1 MAEETLLPGGKVSVL
16 LGLGSNLGGRREFIE
31 RAARLIDEIEGVEL
45 KNLSSLIET
54 EPVGGPPQGRYLNGA
69 AELETAL
76 EPRDLLSRLQEVET
90 ELGRVRKVLNG
101 PRNIDLDILLF
112 GDLVVEVGN
121 LVLPHPRMCERAFV
135 LEPLNEIAPGRV
147 HPVKRKSVE
156 ELLGELR
163 SAVARVPA
171 TGETERPS

>member
-16 LGLGSNLGGRREFIE
+16 LGLGSNLGSRREFIE
-31 RAARLIDEIEGVEL
+31 RAVRLIDEIEGVEL

>member
-1 MAEETLLPGGKVSVL
+1 MAEETLLPGAKVSVL

-31 RAARLIDEIEGVEL
+31 RAVRLIDEIEGVEL

>member
-45 KNLSSLIET
+45 KSISSLIET

-76 EPRDLLSRLQEVET
+76 EPRDLLARLQEVEA
-90 ELGRVRKVLNG
+90 ELGRARKVLNG

-112 GDLVVEVGN
+112 GDLVVDAGD
-121 LVLPHPRMCERAFV
+121 LILPHPRMCERAFV
-135 LEPLNEIAPGRV
+135 LEPLNEIAPARV
-147 HPVKRKSVE
+147 HPIKRKSVE
-156 ELLGELR
+156 ELLEELR
-163 SAVARVPA
+163 SAAARVP
-171 TGETERPS
+171 TIGEEESPS

>member
-31 RAARLIDEIEGVEL
+31 RAVRLIDEIEGVEL

>member
-31 RAARLIDEIEGVEL
+31 RAVRLIDEIEGVEL

-112 GDLVVEVGN
+112 GDLVVEAGD
-121 LVLPHPRMCERAFV
+121 LVLPHPRMCERVFV
-135 LEPLNEIAPGRV
+135 LEPLNEIAPGRM
-147 HPVKRKSVE
+147 HPIKRKSVE

-163 SAVARVPA
+163 SATLRVPS

>member
-16 LGLGSNLGGRREFIE
+16 LGLGSNLGDRREFIE

-45 KNLSSLIET
+45 KSISSLIET

-76 EPRDLLSRLQEVET
+76 EPQELLARLQEVEAG
-90 ELGRVRKVLNG
+90 LGRVRKVLNG

-112 GDLVVEVGN
+112 GDLVVEAGD

-147 HPVKRKSVE
+147 HPIKRKSIE

-163 SAVARVPA
+163 SAAARVPT
-171 TGETERPS
+171 TGEAEKPS

>member
-31 RAARLIDEIEGVEL
+31 RAVRLIDEIEGVEL

-163 SAVARVPA
+163 SAVAKVPA

>member
-31 RAARLIDEIEGVEL
+31 RAVRLIDEIEGVEL
-45 KNLSSLIET
+45 KSLSSLIET

-112 GDLVVEVGN
+112 GDLVVEAGD
-121 LVLPHPRMCERAFV
+121 LVLPHPRMCDRAFV

-156 ELLGELR
+156 ELLEELR
-163 SAVARVPA
+163 SAVARVSA

>member
-45 KNLSSLIET
+45 KSISSLIET

-76 EPRDLLSRLQEVET
+76 EPRDLLARLQEVEA

-112 GDLVVEVGN
+112 GDLVVEAGD

-147 HPVKRKSVE
+147 HPIKRKSIE

-163 SAVARVPA
+163 LAAARVPT
-171 TGETERPS
+171 TGDAERPS

>member
-45 KNLSSLIET
+45 KSLSSLIET
-54 EPVGGPPQGRYLNGA
+54 EPVGGPPQGKYLNGA

-76 EPRDLLSRLQEVET
+76 EPRDLLARLQEVEA

-112 GDLVVEVGN
+112 GDSVVEAGDLVV
-121 LVLPHPRMCERAFV
+121 PHPRMCERAFV

-147 HPVKRKSVE
+147 HPIKRKSIE

-163 SAVARVPA
+163 SPVASVPT
-171 TGETERPS
+171 TGEAERPS

>member
-45 KNLSSLIET
+45 KSISSLIET

-76 EPRDLLSRLQEVET
+76 RPRDLLARLQEVEA
-90 ELGRVRKVLNG
+90 ELGRARKVLNG

-112 GDLVVEVGN
+112 GDLVVDAED

-147 HPVKRKSVE
+147 HPVKRKSIE

-163 SAVARVPA
+163 SAAARVP
-171 TGETERPS
+171 TIGEEERPS

>member
-31 RAARLIDEIEGVEL
+31 RAVRLIDEIEGVEL
-45 KNLSSLIET
+45 KSLSSLIET

-163 SAVARVPA
+163 SAVAKVPA

>member
-45 KNLSSLIET
+45 KSLSSLIET
-54 EPVGGPPQGRYLNGA
+54 EPVGGPPQGKYLNGA

-76 EPRDLLSRLQEVET
+76 EPRDLLARLQEVEA

-112 GDLVVEVGN
+112 GDSVVEAGDLVV
-121 LVLPHPRMCERAFV
+121 PHPRMCERAFV
-135 LEPLNEIAPGRV
+135 LEPLNEIAPGRL
-147 HPVKRKSVE
+147 HPIKRKSIE

-163 SAVARVPA
+163 SAVASVPT
-171 TGETERPS
+171 TGEAERPS

>member
-1 MAEETLLPGGKVSVL
+1 MAEETLLPAGKVSVL

-45 KNLSSLIET
+45 KSISSLIET

-76 EPRDLLSRLQEVET
+76 EPRDLLARLQEVEA

-112 GDLVVEVGN
+112 GDLVVEAGD

-147 HPVKRKSVE
+147 HPIKRKSIE

-163 SAVARVPA
+163 SAAARVPT
-171 TGETERPS
+171 TGEAERPS

>member
-16 LGLGSNLGGRREFIE
+16 LGLGSNLGDRREFIE

-45 KNLSSLIET
+45 KSISSLIET
-54 EPVGGPPQGRYLNGA
+54 EPVGGQPQGRYLNGA

-76 EPRDLLSRLQEVET
+76 EPRDLLARLQGVEA

-112 GDLVVEVGN
+112 GDLVVEAGD

-135 LEPLNEIAPGRV
+135 LEPLNEIVPGRV
-147 HPVKRKSVE
+147 HPIKRKSIE
-156 ELLGELR
+156 ELLGEFR
-163 SAVARVPA
+163 SVAARVPT
-171 TGETERPS
+171 TGEAEKPS

>member
-45 KNLSSLIET
+45 KSISSLIET

-76 EPRDLLSRLQEVET
+76 EPRDLLARLQEVEA

-112 GDLVVEVGN
+112 GDSVVEAGDLVV
-121 LVLPHPRMCERAFV
+121 PHPRMCERAFV
-135 LEPLNEIAPGRV
+135 LEPLNEIAPGRL
-147 HPVKRKSVE
+147 HPIKRKSIE

-163 SAVARVPA
+163 SAVASVPT
-171 TGETERPS
+171 TGEAERPS

>member
-45 KNLSSLIET
+45 KSISSLIET

-76 EPRDLLSRLQEVET
+76 EPRDLLARLQEVEA
-90 ELGRVRKVLNG
+90 ELGRARKVLNG

-112 GDLVVEVGN
+112 GDLVVDAGD

-147 HPVKRKSVE
+147 HPIKRKSIE

-163 SAVARVPA
+163 SAAARVPT
-171 TGETERPS
+171 TGEAEEPS

>member
-1 MAEETLLPGGKVSVL
+1 MAEETLLPGAKVSVL

-31 RAARLIDEIEGVEL
+31 RAVRLIDEIEGVEL
-45 KNLSSLIET
+45 KNLSSLVET

-76 EPRDLLSRLQEVET
+76 EPRDLLNRLQEVET

-112 GDLVVEVGN
+112 GDLVIEAGD

-156 ELLGELR
+156 ELLEELR
-163 SAVARVPA
+163 SAVARVSA

>member
-31 RAARLIDEIEGVEL
+31 RAARLIDEIEEVEL
-45 KNLSSLIET
+45 KSISSLIET

>member
-16 LGLGSNLGGRREFIE
+16 LGLGSNLGDRREFIE

-45 KNLSSLIET
+45 KSISSLIET